1 MTSSQIITAILAT
14 LGGGGALIIGL
25 GAWLGKIW
33 SSRIIEKEKAGYQR
47 EIELLK
53 SSLAVANA
61 VNIRNSQ
68 AQFNLYIE
76 VWNHLQDLKSIGD
89 RLWERVSREELEI
102 FSKILT
108 NARFAANRGRLIL
121 LERHYQKLRNIFDSF
136 ENYQIGKKRLIEI
149 RTKEEFDENF
159 GMASEYE
166 IHQRIR
172 GNEKNK
178 REYEELLDEIM
189 RDFRKQLGLNV

>member
-1 MTSSQIITAILAT
+1 MTPSEIIKTILAA

-33 SSRIIEKEKAGYQR
+33 SSRIIEQEKVVYQR

-68 AQFNLYIE
+68 AQFNLYIG
-76 VWNHLQDLKSIGD
+76 VWNHLQDLKSIGE
-89 RLWERVSREELEI
+89 RLWARVSREDLEI

-108 NARFAANRGRLIL
+108 SARFSSNRGRLIL
-121 LERHYQKLRNIFDSF
+121 LESHYQKLQNIFDSF

-159 GMASEYE
+159 GMASESN
-166 IHQRIR
+166 IHQQIR
-172 GNEKNK
+172 ANEKNK
-178 REYEELLDEIM
+178 QEYEELLDEIYG
-189 RDFRKQLGLNV
+189 DFRKQLGFNV